1 MRLFHSTIAVLICFL
16 GAAIATAQDRAAPAP
31 SDVGASQAQ
40 AAIDRA
46 AAANKYVFLFFW
58 KDKSPQLDKAW
69 GVLEPAVAKMADVAD
84 FVSIRITNPAEKKI
98 VDKYDV
104 SRAPMPMVLAI
115 APCGAIT
122 KAFTK
127 TFDEKELR
135 TAFVS
140 PATQRCLK
148 ALQNRKM
155 VFVCIADQ
163 AKPQDQMTTP
173 KGVEDFKADKEYGA
187 LTEIVLVNVR
197 RPRRSDVSQGS
208 QR

>member
-1 MRLFHSTIAVLICFL
+1 MRLFHLNIAVLICVL
-16 GAAIATAQDRAAPAP
+16 GVAVSTAQERVAATP
-31 SDVGASQAQ
+31 SAADQSTAGVSQVQ
-40 AAIDRA
+40 DAIDRA

-69 GVLEPAVAKMADVAD
+69 GSLEPAVAKMADVAV

-98 VDKYDV
+98 VDKYGV

-115 APCGAIT
+115 APSGAIT

-140 PATQRCLK
+140 PCTERCLK
-148 ALQNRKM
+148 ALQNRKL
-155 VFVCIADQ
+155 VFVCIVDQ
-163 AKPQDQMTTP
+163 ANPAGSGRPFPRAWKSSRPTRSM
-173 KGVEDFKADKEYGA
+173 A
-187 LTEIVLVNVR
+187 
-197 RPRRSDVSQGS
+197 RPRRLFW
-208 QR
+208 